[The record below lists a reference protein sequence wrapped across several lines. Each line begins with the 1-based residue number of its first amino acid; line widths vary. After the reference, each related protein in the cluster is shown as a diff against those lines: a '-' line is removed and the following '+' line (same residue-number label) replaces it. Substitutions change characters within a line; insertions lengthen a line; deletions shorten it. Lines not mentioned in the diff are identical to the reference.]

1 MVASINLYLSNKMN
15 KKIYQKP
22 SMKVVVLSH
31 HTAILQTSGVE
42 ATRSGYDPTTPQN
55 WDVSE

>member
-1 MVASINLYLSNKMN
+1 MN
-15 KKIYQKP
+15 KKVYQKP